1 MFKLHFDKKQ
11 NCLIGVYDGMYTRE
25 TFRACV
31 EKVRPALEAYS
42 CHRFAMD
49 MRHADMDAAR
59 VDFEFC
65 YTALFEAGLDESWKK
80 AILLSGECYAAV
92 PDKQKP
98 CGHPDM
104 NLYADVQQA
113 AKWLFM

>member
-25 TFRACV
+25 TFRACA
-31 EKVRPALEAYS
+31 EKVGSVLESYP

-49 MRHADMDAAR
+49 MRRADMDAAR

-65 YTALFEAGLDESWKK
+65 YTALSESGLDETWKK
-80 AILLSGECYAAV
+80 AILLSGESYSAV
-92 PDKQKP
+92 TNKQKP
-98 CGHPDM
+98 SGHPDL
-104 NLYADVQQA
+104 NLYSDVQEA
-113 AKWLFM
+113 ARWLFT